1 MISEGKRL
9 LGAHMSISDGISKSI
24 DRGLSIGCTAIQI
37 FTGYNNRWVS
47 KPLQNKDL
55 RDFHQK
61 RSLLG
66 IILTHNN
73 YLINLASIDPVK
85 SIKSFNSMLDEIE
98 RAEKLKLPFL
108 VIHPGSHLGNGEKR
122 GVQLIAERLNKLFS
136 ETKDST
142 VRILLENTAGQG
154 TNLGYS
160 FEHLAEI
167 FSMVKDQERIGVCF
181 DTCHAFAAG
190 YDLRNREAYERTF
203 ESFSGIIGL
212 CHLYAFHLNDS
223 KTGLG
228 SRRDRHEHI
237 GKGFLGLEAFRL
249 LLNDER
255 FVHLPMILET
265 PKGKAMDEDKKN
277 MDVLHSLIKNGVHF

>member
-1 MISEGKRL
+1 MKRL
-9 LGAHMSISDGISKSI
+9 LGAHMSISNGISKSI
-24 DRGLSIGCTAIQI
+24 DRGLSIGSTAIQI
-37 FTGYNNRWVS
+37 FTGYNNRWIS
-47 KPLQNKDL
+47 KPLQDEDL
-55 RDFHQK
+55 RNFHKK
-61 RSLLG
+61 RSSLMM
-66 IILTHNN
+66 ILAHNN

-85 SIKSFNSMLDEIE
+85 SKKSFNSMLDEIE

-108 VIHPGSHLGNGEKR
+108 VIHPGSHLGIGEKR
-122 GVQLIAERLNKLFS
+122 GMQLVAERLNILFS
-136 ETKDST
+136 ETANST

-154 TNLGYS
+154 TNLGYR

-167 FSMVKDQERIGVCF
+167 LSMIKDQDRIGVCF

-190 YDLRNREAYERTF
+190 YDLRNREAYEKTF
-203 ESFSGIIGL
+203 ESFSGVIGI
-212 CHLYAFHLNDS
+212 CHLNTFHINDS

-237 GKGFLGLEAFRL
+237 GEGFLGLEAFRL

-265 PKGKAMDEDKKN
+265 PKGRAMDEDKRN
-277 MDVLHSLIKNGVHF
+277 MEVLYSLIKNEGHV